1 MQNMQNMGGSKFIC
15 KICSSMLSPVCC
27 WSTPALVVQ
36 AGGPLL
42 RSRCS
47 GPGSDCDSHVLAV
60 LPDKQAVV
68 PDKEEHS
75 FFEFPVGEWEPFLC
89 RVSVEFR
96 RVSCDSEP
104 DKGDGCSVIRGVGVW
119 SVWRVVHSSTYAKV
133 TCTVRRCCS
142 VPAEFIRKR
151 LDLLKPRIRTES
163 FHAVFSAQKVTK
175 QVRNGPIRRPCTRN
189 MRYI

>member
-75 FFEFPVGEWEPFLC
+75 FFEFPVGDMGTFPVQS
-89 RVSVEFR
+89 VSGI
-96 RVSCDSEP
+96 P
-104 DKGDGCSVIRGVGVW
+104 TSV
-119 SVWRVVHSSTYAKV
+119 
-133 TCTVRRCCS
+133 
-142 VPAEFIRKR
+142 
-151 LDLLKPRIRTES
+151 
-163 FHAVFSAQKVTK
+163 
-175 QVRNGPIRRPCTRN
+175 
-189 MRYI
+189 M